1 LNLVFVT
8 LLNSSYLLQGLALV
22 DSIVKNYPESKV
34 YVAPLDHF
42 TMQAFAN
49 KYQKNKNVLIDGGT
63 IRESYERRLKNHEK
77 VNEVIFSLK
86 PVLIEKALKNIQGDM
101 YIYCDAD
108 LFFFSRFELDNIQ
121 EDIVLTEHIFRS
133 ELAEYIRNGRFNAG
147 FVGFSNSPSS
157 IACLNWWIKK
167 CQESTAHDIEN
178 GVLGDQKYLERF
190 SELTSSIR
198 VIKSA
203 TMNQSVWMF
212 DKESEI
218 GKGPMIDGK
227 EVNTF
232 HFHRL
237 KPYKFFFK
245 TGINQYGKLKCRK
258 LLYRHIYLPYLRELS
273 SNRSILKGLIFS
285 TPRIKLSDFKRFEWS
300 IK

>member
-1 LNLVFVT
+1 
-8 LLNSSYLLQGLALV
+8 LQGLALV
-22 DSIVKNYPESKV
+22 DSIAKIYPESTV
-34 YVAPLDHF
+34 YVAPLDDF
-42 TMQAFAN
+42 TKQAFAH
-49 KYQKNKNVLIDGGT
+49 KYEEVKNVLIDSGT
-63 IRESYERRLKNHEK
+63 IREEYERRLRNHEK

-86 PVLIEKALKNIQGDM
+86 PILIEKALKNVKGDM

-108 LFFFSRFELDNIQ
+108 LFFFSRFDLDSTQ

-133 ELAEYIRNGRFNAG
+133 ELAGYIRNGRFNAG
-147 FVGFSNSPSS
+147 FVGFSKSPSS
-157 IACLNWWIKK
+157 IVCLNWWIKK
-167 CQESTAHDIEN
+167 CKESTAHDIEN

-198 VIKSA
+198 VIKSP

-212 DKESEI
+212 DKGSEI
-218 GKGPMIDGK
+218 SKGPMIDGK
-227 EVNTF
+227 AVNSF

-237 KPYKFFFK
+237 KPYKVFFK
-245 TGINQYGKLKCRK
+245 TGINQYGKMECRK
-258 LLYRHIYLPYLRELS
+258 SLYRHIYLPYLRELS
-273 SNRSILKGLIFS
+273 SNKGILKGLILS